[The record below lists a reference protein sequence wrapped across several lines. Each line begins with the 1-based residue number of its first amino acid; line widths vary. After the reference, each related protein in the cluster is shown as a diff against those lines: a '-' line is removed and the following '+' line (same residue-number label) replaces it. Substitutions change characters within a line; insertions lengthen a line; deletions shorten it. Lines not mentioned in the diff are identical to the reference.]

1 MSVQPNRIIFAAIK
15 IIKTEIMSK
24 KIILSC
30 LLTIVVNGWM
40 NAQEWSREDSIWLK
54 SVIEGDEDIQINE
67 NTRQAIEDGR
77 LIVPSWMKNRENQV
91 DKIDILKNFD
101 NAGRLDSVRIHS
113 IDPYTMPP
121 AVFALYVLYMN
132 KVDSINATMTC
143 MLSAEEQEKIASNL
157 PPETRRGFFVSS
169 TTGGIGGMDFNYLLS
184 MIFSPSYRRAVYN
197 SKHATAYKNYYDA
210 GAIPSR
216 GLSERERRHIRQDLR
231 NFKMSK
237 DVSIGIKSHGIDD

>member
-1 MSVQPNRIIFAAIK
+1 
-15 IIKTEIMSK
+15 MSK
-24 KIILSC
+24 KILLFC
-30 LLTIVVNGWM
+30 LLTVIVNGWTS
-40 NAQEWSREDSIWLK
+40 AQEWSREDSVWLK
-54 SVIEGDEDIQINE
+54 SVIEGNEDIKINE
-67 NTRQAIEDGR
+67 NTRKAIEDGH

-101 NAGRLDSVRIHS
+101 NAGKLDSVRIQS

-143 MLSAEEQEKIASNL
+143 MLSAEEQEKIASHL
-157 PPETRRGFFVSS
+157 PPEARRGFFVSS

-197 SKHATAYKNYYDA
+197 SKHANAYKNYYDA
-210 GAIPSR
+210 GAIPSGR
-216 GLSERERRHIRQDLR
+216 LTEHERRQIRRDLR
-231 NFKMSK
+231 NFKISN
-237 DVSIGIKSHGIDD
+237 DISVGIKSHGIDD